1 MALGK
6 LVINLAV
13 QQIRALINIEGRIQT
28 LIQPYSLISADVVN
42 RLTKQ
47 LTDPSISEEAKN
59 RISRE
64 LQKIKQICP
73 TKETLENI
81 IKTKDSL
88 QKTIITVDTKL
99 ESLRRTT
106 ATTQQIIRV
115 LSPLVITIKALPI
128 PSTTTTV
135 GVQTTLSD
143 TLQNVKDKINIAS
156 KIILSA
162 DALIMFIRSKLNTIN
177 NLLSKIDTIIL
188 ICSSEGDI
196 VQPVEVINRD
206 QQKPNEQVTNESL
219 LYKGYSI
226 IIRQVQSFED
236 NLIRRQAIAFN
247 NLGTQSFSSSISFA
261 TSDEVLID
269 QVKIQI
275 DNSL

>member
-28 LIQPYSLISADVVN
+28 LIQPYSLISADIVN
-42 RLTKQ
+42 RLTSQ

-59 RISRE
+59 RILGE

-81 IKTKDSL
+81 IRTKDSL
-88 QKTIITVDTKL
+88 QKTIATVDTKL

-106 ATTQQIIRV
+106 ATTQQIISV
-115 LSPLVITIKALPI
+115 LSPLVVIIKALPV
-128 PSTTTTV
+128 PSTATTV
-135 GVQTTLSD
+135 GVQTTFSD
-143 TLQNVKDKINIAS
+143 TLQNVKDRINIAS

-162 DALIMFIRSKLNTIN
+162 DALIVFIRSKLNTIN
-177 NLLSKIDTIIL
+177 SLLSKIDTIIL

-196 VQPVEVINRD
+196 IQPVEVINRN
-206 QQKPNEQVTNESL
+206 QQKSNKQVTNESL
-219 LYKGYSI
+219 LYKGYNI
-226 IIRQVQSFED
+226 TIRQVQSFED

-247 NLGTQSFSSSISFA
+247 NSGTQSFFSSISFA

>member
-28 LIQPYSLISADVVN
+28 LIQPYSLISADIVN
-42 RLTKQ
+42 RLTSQ

-59 RISRE
+59 RILGE

-81 IKTKDSL
+81 IRTKDSL
-88 QKTIITVDTKL
+88 QKTIATVDTKL

-106 ATTQQIIRV
+106 ATTQQIISV
-115 LSPLVITIKALPI
+115 LSPLVVIIKALPV
-128 PSTTTTV
+128 PSTATTV
-135 GVQTTLSD
+135 GVQTTFSD
-143 TLQNVKDKINIAS
+143 TLQNVKDRINIAS

-162 DALIMFIRSKLNTIN
+162 DALIVFIRSKLNTIN
-177 NLLSKIDTIIL
+177 SLLSKIDTIIL

-196 VQPVEVINRD
+196 IQPVEVINKN
-206 QQKPNEQVTNESL
+206 QQKSNKQVTSESL
-219 LYKGYSI
+219 LYKGYNI
-226 IIRQVQSFED
+226 TIRQVQSFED

-247 NLGTQSFSSSISFA
+247 NSGTQSFFSSISFA

>member
-13 QQIRALINIEGRIQT
+13 QQIRALINIEERIQT
-28 LIQPYSLISADVVN
+28 LIQPYSLISADTVN

-47 LTDPSISEEAKN
+47 LTDPSISGEAKN
-59 RISRE
+59 KILGE

-81 IKTKDSL
+81 IKTKDNL
-88 QKTIITVDTKL
+88 QKTITTVDIKL

-106 ATTQQIIRV
+106 ATTQQIIGV
-115 LSPLVITIKALPI
+115 LSPLVVIIKALPV
-128 PSTTTTV
+128 PSTATTV
-135 GVQTTLSD
+135 GVQTTFSD
-143 TLQNVKDKINIAS
+143 TLQNVKDRINIAS

-162 DALIMFIRSKLNTIN
+162 DALIVFIRSKLNTIN
-177 NLLSKIDTIIL
+177 SLLSKIDTIIL

-196 VQPVEVINRD
+196 VQPVEAINRD
-206 QQKPNEQVTNESL
+206 QQKSNEQVTNESL
-219 LYKGYSI
+219 LYKGYNI
-226 IIRQVQSFED
+226 TIRQVQSFED

-247 NLGTQSFSSSISFA
+247 NSGTQSFFSSISFA

>member
-28 LIQPYSLISADVVN
+28 LIQPYSLISADIVN
-42 RLTKQ
+42 RLTSQ

-59 RISRE
+59 RILGE

-81 IKTKDSL
+81 IRTKDSL
-88 QKTIITVDTKL
+88 QKTIVTVDTKL

-106 ATTQQIIRV
+106 ATTQQIINV
-115 LSPLVITIKALPI
+115 LSPLVVIIKALPV
-128 PSTTTTV
+128 PSTATTV
-135 GVQTTLSD
+135 GVQTTFSD
-143 TLQNVKDKINIAS
+143 TLQNVKDRINIAS

-162 DALIMFIRSKLNTIN
+162 DALIVFIRSKLNTIN
-177 NLLSKIDTIIL
+177 SLLSKIDTIIL

-196 VQPVEVINRD
+196 IQPVEVINRN
-206 QQKPNEQVTNESL
+206 QQKSNKQVTNESL
-219 LYKGYSI
+219 LYKGYNI
-226 IIRQVQSFED
+226 TIRQVQSFED

-247 NLGTQSFSSSISFA
+247 NSGTQSFFSSISFA